1 MLNFCPRLTH
11 LSLTGVQAFLH
22 EDLTAFCREAPPEF
36 TQQQR
41 EVFCVFSG
49 EGVAKLRDY
58 LNKNVGPFPSE
69 TEATMYDDEDE
80 LDEEENQVTGL
91 MSAAVIRDDD
101 DDMGD
106 SVIEVGPPIG

>member
-1 MLNFCPRLTH
+1 
-11 LSLTGVQAFLH
+11 LH
-22 EDLTAFCREAPPEF
+22 EDLTAFCRDAPSEF

-49 EGVAKLRDY
+49 DGVTKLRDY
-58 LNKNVGPFPSE
+58 LNRNAVSYPPD

-91 MSAAVIRDDD
+91 MSATAIRDDD
-101 DDMGD
+101 DEMGD
-106 SVIEVGPPIG
+106 GIIEVGPPHG